1 MRQLLTCELVCQL
14 SAAVTSLEH
23 MTSQTTID
31 TTGPGDK
38 APAAP
43 SDLSPASGLRGH
55 PWFTLI
61 TVAVGVMMV
70 ALDGTI
76 VAIANPAIQKD
87 LKASFADVQWIT
99 NGYFLALAVSL
110 ITAGKLGDRFGHRQ
124 TFLIGVVGFAAASG
138 AIGLSSSIAA
148 VVTFR
153 VFQGLFGALLMP
165 AALGLLRAT
174 FPAEKL
180 NMAIGI
186 WGMVIG
192 ASTAGGPILGGVL
205 VEHVNWQSVFFINVP
220 VGAIALVLGL
230 LILLDHRAALGRG
243 PLNEHSASRSFDILG
258 IVLLSGA
265 MFCLVWALIKA
276 PTWGWGDGRTWT
288 FIAVSVV
295 GFALFS
301 FWETKVKE
309 PLIPLGLFRS
319 VPLSAGVVLM
329 VLMAIAFMG
338 GLFFVTFYLQNVHG
352 MKPID
357 AGLHLLPLTGMM
369 IVGSPLAGA
378 MITKLGPRIPLA
390 GGMAATAI
398 AMYGMSTLQ
407 TDTGSAVMSLWF
419 ALLGLGLAPVMVGA
433 TEVIVGNA
441 PMELS
446 GVAGG
451 LQQAAMQI
459 GGSLGTAVLG
469 AVMASKVDGD
479 LAANWKDAGLPPL
492 TPTQLDQA
500 SEAVQVGVAP
510 VAKGTPEAIAAKIA
524 DVAHDTFISGMSL
537 ASLVA
542 CSVAVVAVFVALL
555 TKRGENAEAG
565 AGAAHI

>member
-1 MRQLLTCELVCQL
+1 
-14 SAAVTSLEH
+14 
-23 MTSQTTID
+23 MTSQTAID
-31 TTGPGDK
+31 ATGPGGK

-43 SDLSPASGLRGH
+43 SEPTPAAGLRGH
-55 PWFTLI
+55 PWLTLL

-76 VAIANPAIQKD
+76 VAIANPAIAKD
-87 LKASFADVQWIT
+87 LHASFSDVQWIT
-99 NGYFLALAVSL
+99 NAYFLALAVTL

-124 TFLIGVVGFAAASG
+124 TFLVGVVGFAVASG
-138 AIGLSSSIAA
+138 AIGLSNSIAV

-220 VGAIALVLGL
+220 VGVLALVLGL
-230 LILLDHRAALGRG
+230 LILLDHRAENA
-243 PLNEHSASRSFDILG
+243 PRSFDVPG
-258 IVLLSGA
+258 IALLSGA

-276 PTWGWGDGRTWT
+276 PAWGWGDGRTWL
-288 FIAVSVV
+288 FIVGSVV
-295 GFALFS
+295 LFGLFAL
-301 FWETKVKE
+301 WETKVAE

-329 VLMAIAFMG
+329 VLMAIAFLG

-352 MKPID
+352 MSPID

-378 MITKLGPRIPLA
+378 GITKLGPRVPLA
-390 GGMAATAI
+390 GGMAVTAI
-398 AMYGMSTLQ
+398 AMYGMSTL
-407 TDTGSAVMSLWF
+407 DAGTGSGVMSVWF
-419 ALLGLGLAPVMVGA
+419 ALLGLGLAPVMVGG

-469 AVMASKVDGD
+469 AVMASKVDSD
-479 LAANWKDAGLPPL
+479 LPGNWADAGLPKLP
-492 TPTQLDQA
+492 PAQLDQA

-510 VAKGTPEAIAAKIA
+510 VAKGTPEPIVAKITQ
-524 DVAHDTFISGMSL
+524 VAHDTFISGMSL

-542 CSVAVVAVFVALL
+542 AGVAAVAVLVALL
-555 TKRGENAEAG
+555 TKRGANAEAG
-565 AGAAHI
+565 AGMGHI

>member
-1 MRQLLTCELVCQL
+1 
-14 SAAVTSLEH
+14 

-31 TTGPGDK
+31 KAGQGDGPSG
-38 APAAP
+38 AP
-43 SDLSPASGLRGH
+43 SEATPGGGLRGH
-55 PWFTLI
+55 PWFTLF

-76 VAIANPAIQKD
+76 VAIANPAIASD
-87 LKASFADVQWIT
+87 LGATLADVQWIT
-99 NGYFLALAVSL
+99 NAYFLALAVSL

-138 AIGLSSSIAA
+138 AIGLSDSITL
-148 VVTFR
+148 VIVFR
-153 VFQGLFGALLMP
+153 VLQGLFGALLMP

-220 VGAIALVLGL
+220 VGVVAVALGAW
-230 LILLDHRAALGRG
+230 ILLDHRAENA
-243 PLNEHSASRSFDILG
+243 PRSFDIPG

-276 PTWGWGDGRTWT
+276 PEWGWGDGRTWG
-288 FIAVSVV
+288 FIAASVV
-295 GFALFS
+295 GFVAFA
-301 FWETKVKE
+301 FWETRVKE
-309 PLIPLGLFRS
+309 PLIPLALFRS

-352 MKPID
+352 LSPVD

-369 IVGSPLAGA
+369 IVGSPLAGV
-378 MITKLGPRIPLA
+378 MITKVGPRIPLA
-390 GGMAATAI
+390 GGMACTAL
-398 AMYGMSTLQ
+398 AMYGISTLEKS
-407 TDTGSAVMSLWF
+407 TGSLAMSVWF

-441 PMELS
+441 PLELS

-451 LQQAAMQI
+451 LQQSAMQV

-479 LAANWKDAGLPPL
+479 LPGNWDKAGLPPL
-492 TPTQLDQA
+492 DPEQA
-500 SEAVQVGVAP
+500 GAASQAVQVGVPP
-510 VAKGTPEAIAAKIA
+510 VAEGTPEAIAAKIT

-542 CSVAVVAVFVALL
+542 AGVAAVAVVVALF

-565 AGAAHI
+565 AGVGHI

>member
-1 MRQLLTCELVCQL
+1 
-14 SAAVTSLEH
+14 
-23 MTSQTTID
+23 MTSQTTVD
-31 TTGPGDK
+31 KTGPGDK

-43 SDLSPASGLRGH
+43 SDPTPSQARGLRGH
-55 PWFTLI
+55 PWFTLL

-76 VAIANPAIQKD
+76 VAIANPAIADD
-87 LKASFADVQWIT
+87 LKASFAEVQWIT
-99 NGYFLALAVSL
+99 NAYFLALAVTL

-138 AIGLSSSIAA
+138 AIGLSDSVAF

-192 ASTAGGPILGGVL
+192 ASTAGGPILGGFL
-205 VEHVNWQSVFFINVP
+205 VENVSWQSVFWINVP
-220 VGAIALVLGL
+220 VGVLAVALGAW
-230 LILLDHRAALGRG
+230 ILLDHRAENA
-243 PLNEHSASRSFDILG
+243 PRSFDILG
-258 IVLLSGA
+258 IALLSAA

-276 PTWGWGDGRTWT
+276 PEWGWGDGLTWT
-288 FIAVSVV
+288 FVAASVA
-295 GFALFS
+295 GFALFA

-309 PLIPLGLFRS
+309 PLIPLALFRS

-352 MKPID
+352 MSPID

-369 IVGSPLAGA
+369 IVGSPLAGVL
-378 MITKLGPRIPLA
+378 ITKAGPRVPLA
-390 GGMAATAI
+390 GGMALTAI
-398 AMYGMSTLQ
+398 AMYGMSTLE
-407 TDTGSAVMSLWF
+407 TDTGSGVMSLWF
-419 ALLGLGLAPVMVGA
+419 AMLGLGLAPVMVGA

-479 LAANWKDAGLPPL
+479 LAGNWKDAGLPPL
-492 TPTQLDQA
+492 TDTQLDQA

-510 VAKGTPEAIAAKIA
+510 VAEGTPAQIAAKIT
-524 DVAHDTFISGMSL
+524 DVAHDTFISGMGL
-537 ASLVA
+537 ACLVA
-542 CSVAVVAVFVALL
+542 AGVAAVAVLVAFL

>member
-1 MRQLLTCELVCQL
+1 
-14 SAAVTSLEH
+14 

-31 TTGPGDK
+31 KTGPEGD
-38 APAAP
+38 APGP
-43 SDLSPASGLRGH
+43 SGPARSAGLRGH
-55 PWFTLI
+55 PWVTLV

-76 VAIANPAIQKD
+76 VAIANPAIQDD
-87 LKASFADVQWIT
+87 LDASLADVQWIT
-99 NGYFLALAVSL
+99 NSYFLALAVAL

-124 TFLIGVVGFAAASG
+124 TFLIGAAGFAVASG
-138 AIGLSSSIAA
+138 AIGLSSSIVM
-148 VVTFR
+148 VVVFR

-220 VGAIALVLGL
+220 VGIVALVLGV
-230 LILLDHRAALGRG
+230 LILRDHRAENA
-243 PLNEHSASRSFDILG
+243 PRSFDVLG
-258 IVLLSGA
+258 ILLLSA
-265 MFCLVWALIKA
+265 SMFCLVWALIKA
-276 PTWGWGDGRTWT
+276 PGWGWGDGTTWL
-288 FIAVSVV
+288 FIVVSVIGFV
-295 GFALFS
+295 LFAL
-301 FWETKVKE
+301 WENKVRE
-309 PLIPLGLFRS
+309 PLIPLALFRS

-352 MKPID
+352 LSPVD

-378 MITKLGPRIPLA
+378 AITKVGPRLPLA
-390 GGMAATAI
+390 AGMVFTAL
-398 AMYGMSTLQ
+398 AMYGISTLE
-407 TDTGSAVMSLWF
+407 TDTGSAMMSLWF

-441 PMELS
+441 PIELS

-469 AVMASKVDGD
+469 AVMASKVDRD
-479 LAANWKDAGLPPL
+479 LGGNWTAAGLAELPPD
-492 TPTQLDQA
+492 QLHQA
-500 SEAVQVGVAP
+500 SEAVRVGVPP
-510 VAKGTPEAIAAKIA
+510 VPEGTPPEIAAKIA
-524 DVAHDTFISGMSL
+524 GVAHETFISGMSL

-542 CSVAVVAVFVALL
+542 SGVAVVAVLVALL
-555 TKRGENAEAG
+555 AKRGVNAEAG
-565 AGAAHI
+565 SGVGHI

>member
-1 MRQLLTCELVCQL
+1 
-14 SAAVTSLEH
+14 

-31 TTGPGDK
+31 KTGPEDGSPTD
-38 APAAP
+38 ASPRP
-43 SDLSPASGLRGH
+43 SSGLRGH

-76 VAIANPAIQKD
+76 VAIANPAIAKD
-87 LKASFADVQWIT
+87 LHASFSDVQWIT
-99 NGYFLALAVSL
+99 NAYFLALAVAL

-124 TFLIGVVGFAAASG
+124 TFLIGVTGFALASG
-138 AIGLSSSIAA
+138 AIGLSDSIPM

-153 VFQGLFGALLMP
+153 VLQGLFGALLMP

-205 VEHVNWQSVFFINVP
+205 VQHVNWQSVFFINVP
-220 VGAIALVLGL
+220 VGLLALLLGT
-230 LILLDHRAALGRG
+230 LILLDHRAENA
-243 PLNEHSASRSFDILG
+243 PRSFDLPG
-258 IVLLSGA
+258 IALLSGA

-276 PTWGWGDGRTWT
+276 PTWGWGDGRTWG
-288 FIAVSVV
+288 FIGASALLFVV
-295 GFALFS
+295 FAW
-301 FWETKVKE
+301 WETRVAE
-309 PLIPLGLFRS
+309 PLIPLTLFRS

-329 VLMAIAFMG
+329 VMMAIAFMG

-352 MKPID
+352 LSPVD

-369 IVGSPLAGA
+369 IVGSPLAGFA
-378 MITKLGPRIPLA
+378 ITKLGPRIPLA
-390 GGMAATAI
+390 GGMTLTAV
-398 AMYGMSTLQ
+398 AMYGMSTLKA
-407 TDTGSAVMSLWF
+407 DTGSATMSIWF

-441 PMELS
+441 PMALS

-469 AVMASKVDGD
+469 AVMASKVDND
-479 LAANWKDAGLPPL
+479 LPGNWTGAGLPPL

-500 SEAVQVGVAP
+500 SQAVQVGVAP
-510 VAKGTPEAIAAKIA
+510 VTKQMPPAIIAKVT

-542 CSVAVVAVFVALL
+542 AGVAAVAILVALL
-555 TKRGENAEAG
+555 TRRGVNAEAG
-565 AGAAHI
+565 AGVGHI

>member
-1 MRQLLTCELVCQL
+1 M
-14 SAAVTSLEH
+14 
-23 MTSQTTID
+23 
-31 TTGPGDK
+31 
-38 APAAP
+38 
-43 SDLSPASGLRGH
+43 
-55 PWFTLI
+55 
-61 TVAVGVMMV
+61 
-70 ALDGTI
+70 
-76 VAIANPAIQKD
+76 
-87 LKASFADVQWIT
+87 
-99 NGYFLALAVSL
+99 
-110 ITAGKLGDRFGHRQ
+110 
-124 TFLIGVVGFAAASG
+124 VGFASASG
-138 AIGLSSSIAA
+138 AIGLSNSVAF

-153 VFQGLFGALLMP
+153 AFQGLFGALLMP

-192 ASTAGGPILGGVL
+192 ASTAGGPILGGFL
-205 VEHVNWQSVFFINVP
+205 VENVSWQSVFWINVP
-220 VGAIALVLGL
+220 VGVLAVVLGV
-230 LILLDHRAALGRG
+230 LILLDHRAENA
-243 PLNEHSASRSFDILG
+243 PRSFDVLG
-258 IVLLSGA
+258 IALLSAAA

-276 PTWGWGDGRTWT
+276 PEWGWGDGLTWT
-288 FIAVSVV
+288 FLAASIVLFAV
-295 GFALFS
+295 FA
-301 FWETKVKE
+301 FWETKVEE
-309 PLIPLGLFRS
+309 PLIPLALFRS
-319 VPLSAGVVLM
+319 MPMSAGVVLM

-352 MKPID
+352 MSPID

-378 MITKLGPRIPLA
+378 MITKAGPRIPLA
-390 GGMAATAI
+390 GGMALTAI
-398 AMYGMSTLQ
+398 AMYGMSTLE

-441 PMELS
+441 PLELS

-469 AVMASKVDGD
+469 AVMTSKVDND
-479 LAANWKDAGLPPL
+479 LPGNWTNAGLPPL
-492 TPTQLDQA
+492 TDTQLTQA
-500 SEAVQVGVAP
+500 AQAVQQGIAP
-510 VAKGTPEAIAAKIA
+510 VPEGTPTEIAAKIA
-524 DVAHDTFISGMSL
+524 TVAHDTFISGMGL
-537 ASLVA
+537 ACLVA
-542 CSVAVVAVFVALL
+542 AGVATVAVFVAFL

>member
-1 MRQLLTCELVCQL
+1 
-14 SAAVTSLEH
+14 
-23 MTSQTTID
+23 MTSQTTIE
-31 TTGPGDK
+31 TTGSGDK
-38 APAAP
+38 AAASP
-43 SDLSPASGLRGH
+43 SDGSPSSGLRGH

-76 VAIANPAIQKD
+76 VAIANPAIQQD

-138 AIGLSSSIAA
+138 AIGLSDSIAL

-153 VFQGLFGALLMP
+153 VLQGLFGALLMP

-220 VGAIALVLGL
+220 VGILAVALGVF
-230 LILLDHRAALGRG
+230 ILLDHRAENA
-243 PLNEHSASRSFDILG
+243 PRSFDILG
-258 IVLLSGA
+258 IGLLSTA

-276 PTWGWGDGRTWT
+276 PEWGWGDGKTWA
-288 FIAVSVV
+288 FVVASVV
-295 GFALFS
+295 LFALFS

-309 PLIPLGLFRS
+309 PLIPLALFRS

-352 MKPID
+352 MSPID

-378 MITKLGPRIPLA
+378 MITKLGPRVPLA
-390 GGMAATAI
+390 GGMAAVAI
-398 AMYGMSTLQ
+398 AMFGMSSL
-407 TDTGSAVMSLWF
+407 DAGTGSGLMSLWF

-469 AVMASKVDGD
+469 AVMASKVDSD
-479 LAANWKDAGLPPL
+479 LAGNWTDAGLPQLDPA
-492 TPTQLDQA
+492 QLDQA
-500 SEAVQVGVAP
+500 SEAVQVGMAP
-510 VAKGTPEAIAAKIA
+510 VAPGTPEAIATKIT
-524 DVAHDTFISGMSL
+524 DVAHDTFVSGMSL

-542 CSVAVVAVFVALL
+542 AGVAVGAVLVALL

-565 AGAAHI
+565 AGVGHI

>member
-1 MRQLLTCELVCQL
+1 
-14 SAAVTSLEH
+14 
-23 MTSQTTID
+23 
-31 TTGPGDK
+31 
-38 APAAP
+38 
-43 SDLSPASGLRGH
+43 
-55 PWFTLI
+55 
-61 TVAVGVMMV
+61 MMV

-76 VAIANPAIQKD
+76 VAIANPAIGKD
-87 LKASFADVQWIT
+87 LHASWAQLQWIT
-99 NGYFLALAVSL
+99 NAYVLALAVSL

-124 TFLIGVVGFAAASG
+124 TFLVGVAGFAAASG
-138 AIGLSSSIAA
+138 AIGLSDTIAM
-148 VVTFR
+148 VVTAR

-192 ASTAGGPILGGVL
+192 ASTAGGPILGGLL
-205 VEHVNWQSVFFINVP
+205 VQHVNWQSVFFINVP
-220 VGAIALVLGL
+220 VGLLALVLGAV
-230 LILLDHRAALGRG
+230 ILKDHRAA
-243 PLNEHSASRSFDILG
+243 SAPRSFDLLG
-258 IVLLSGA
+258 IALLSGA

-276 PTWGWGDGRTWT
+276 PAWGWGDGRTLG
-288 FIAVSVV
+288 FIAASVL
-295 GFALFS
+295 GFLLFA
-301 FWETKVKE
+301 FWETRAGE

-319 VPLSAGVVLM
+319 LPLSAGVVLM

-352 MKPID
+352 MSPVD

-369 IVGSPLAGA
+369 IVGSPLAGVL
-378 MITKLGPRIPLA
+378 ITKLGPRIPLA
-390 GGMAATAI
+390 GGMVATAL
-398 AMYGMSTLQ
+398 AMYGMSTLKA
-407 TDTGSAVMSLWF
+407 DTGSAEMSLWF

-441 PMELS
+441 PLELS

-469 AVMASKVDGD
+469 AVMASKVDSD
-479 LAANWKDAGLPPL
+479 LPGNWAAAGLPKLP
-492 TPTQLDQA
+492 PAQLDQA
-500 SEAVQVGVAP
+500 SEAVQMGVAP
-510 VAKGTPEAIAAKIA
+510 LAKGIPAPVAAKITS
-524 DVAHDTFISGMSL
+524 VAHDTFVSGMSL

-542 CSVAVVAVFVALL
+542 AGVAAVAVLVALL

-565 AGAAHI
+565 AGPGHV

>member
-1 MRQLLTCELVCQL
+1 MICQLLTRELVCQL
-14 SAAVTSLEH
+14 SVAVISLSG

-31 TTGPGDK
+31 KPGPGDGTPAGS
-38 APAAP
+38 APAK
-43 SDLSPASGLRGH
+43 GWRGH
-55 PWFTLI
+55 PWVTLV

-76 VAIANPAIQKD
+76 VAIANPAIGKD
-87 LKASFADVQWIT
+87 LGASWSELQWIT
-99 NGYFLALAVSL
+99 NAYFLALAVSL

-124 TFLIGVVGFAAASG
+124 TFLIGVAGFAASSG
-138 AIGLSSSIAA
+138 AIGLSDSIAM
-148 VVTFR
+148 VIVFR

-205 VEHVNWQSVFFINVP
+205 VEHVSWQSVFFINVP
-220 VGAIALVLGL
+220 VGVLAVVLGVM
-230 LILLDHRAALGRG
+230 ILLDHRAENA
-243 PLNEHSASRSFDILG
+243 PRSFDVVG
-258 IVLLSGA
+258 IVLLSVS
-265 MFCLVWALIKA
+265 MFALVWALIKA
-276 PTWGWGDGRTWT
+276 PEWGWGSGQTWLY
-288 FIAVSVV
+288 IGGSVV
-295 GFALFS
+295 GFIVFS
-301 FWETKVKE
+301 VWETKVRE
-309 PLIPLGLFRS
+309 PLIPLAMFRS

-352 MKPID
+352 MSPID
-357 AGLHLLPLTGMM
+357 AGLHLLPLTAMM
-369 IVGSPLAGA
+369 IVASPLAGA
-378 MITKLGPRIPLA
+378 MITKVGPRIPLA
-390 GGMAATAI
+390 GGMVCTAV
-398 AMYGMSTLQ
+398 AMYGMSTLE
-407 TDTGSAVMSLWF
+407 TDTGSLAMSVWF

-469 AVMASKVDGD
+469 AVMASKVDSD
-479 LAANWKDAGLPPL
+479 LAGNWADAGLPEL
-492 TPTQLDQA
+492 TPAQEELTGQ
-500 SEAVQVGVAP
+500 AVQQGIAP
-510 VAKGTPEAIAAKIA
+510 VPEGTPAQVAEKIA

-542 CSVAVVAVFVALL
+542 AGVAVVAVFVAFL
-555 TKRGENAEAG
+555 TKRGDNAEAG
-565 AGAAHI
+565 AGVGHI

>member
-1 MRQLLTCELVCQL
+1 
-14 SAAVTSLEH
+14 
-23 MTSQTTID
+23 MTSQTTLD
-31 TTGPGDK
+31 KTGPGDGGS
-38 APAAP
+38 P
-43 SDLSPASGLRGH
+43 SSSDQAPASGLRGH
-55 PWFTLI
+55 PWLTLL

-76 VAIANPAIQKD
+76 VAIANPAIQAD

-99 NGYFLALAVSL
+99 NGYFLALAVAL

-148 VVTFR
+148 VVSFR
-153 VFQGLFGALLMP
+153 VLQGLFGALLMP

-220 VGAIALVLGL
+220 VGVLALALGV
-230 LILLDHRAALGRG
+230 LILLDHRAENA
-243 PLNEHSASRSFDILG
+243 PRSFDLLG
-258 IVLLSGA
+258 IALLSAA

-276 PTWGWGDGRTWT
+276 PTWGWGDGLTWT
-288 FIAVSVV
+288 FIAASVV
-295 GFALFS
+295 GFVLFA

-319 VPLSAGVVLM
+319 VALSAGVVLM
-329 VLMAIAFMG
+329 VLMAFAFLG

-352 MKPID
+352 MSPID

-378 MITKLGPRIPLA
+378 LITKLGPRIPLA
-390 GGMAATAI
+390 GGMASVAI
-398 AMYGMSTLQ
+398 AMFGMSTLE
-407 TDTGSAVMSLWF
+407 TDTGSGVMSLWF

-479 LAANWKDAGLPPL
+479 LPGNWKDAGLPALP
-492 TPTQLDQA
+492 PAQLDQA

-510 VAKGTPEAIAAKIA
+510 VTKGTPAEIAAKIT

-537 ASLVA
+537 ASLAAAGVA
-542 CSVAVVAVFVALL
+542 AFAVLVALL

-565 AGAAHI
+565 AGVGHV

>member
-1 MRQLLTCELVCQL
+1 
-14 SAAVTSLEH
+14 

-31 TTGPGDK
+31 KTGPGDK
-38 APAAP
+38 APAP
-43 SDLSPASGLRGH
+43 SDTTPVKGLRGH
-55 PWFTLI
+55 PWLTLI

-76 VAIANPAIQKD
+76 VAIANPAIATD
-87 LKASFADVQWIT
+87 LKASLAEVQWIT
-99 NGYFLALAVSL
+99 NAYFLALAVSL

-138 AIGLSSSIAA
+138 AIGLSDSIAA
-148 VVTFR
+148 VIVFR

-220 VGAIALVLGL
+220 VGVLAVVLGL
-230 LILLDHRAALGRG
+230 LILTDHRAENA
-243 PLNEHSASRSFDILG
+243 PRSFDILG
-258 IVLLSGA
+258 IALLSGA

-276 PTWGWGDGRTWT
+276 PEWGWGDGRTWT
-288 FIAVSVV
+288 FIAASVV
-295 GFALFS
+295 GFVLFAL
-301 FWETKVKE
+301 WEKRVRE
-309 PLIPLGLFRS
+309 PLIPLALFRS

-352 MKPID
+352 MSPID

-378 MITKLGPRIPLA
+378 MITKFGPRLPLA
-390 GGMAATAI
+390 LGMACTAL
-398 AMYGMSTLQ
+398 AMYGMSTLE
-407 TDTGSAVMSLWF
+407 TDTGSGIMSLWF
-419 ALLGLGLAPVMVGA
+419 ALLGFGLAPVMVGA

-469 AVMASKVDGD
+469 AVMASKVDSD
-479 LAANWKDAGLPPL
+479 LPGNWAEAGLPPL
-492 TPTQLDQA
+492 TAEQEAQTA
-500 SEAVQVGVAP
+500 EAVQQGVAP
-510 VAKGTPEAIAAKIA
+510 VPPGTPDAIAGKIT

-542 CSVAVVAVFVALL
+542 AGVAAVAVLVAFL

>member
-1 MRQLLTCELVCQL
+1 
-14 SAAVTSLEH
+14 
-23 MTSQTTID
+23 MTSQTTLD
-31 TTGPGDK
+31 ATGSGDK
-38 APAAP
+38 ASAAP
-43 SDLSPASGLRGH
+43 SQQPSASGLRGH

-87 LKASFADVQWIT
+87 LGATFAQVQWIT

-138 AIGLSSSIAA
+138 AIGLSDSIGL

-205 VEHVNWQSVFFINVP
+205 VQHVSWQSVFFINVP
-220 VGAIALVLGL
+220 VGLVALVLGVVM
-230 LILLDHRAALGRG
+230 LLDHRAENA
-243 PLNEHSASRSFDILG
+243 PRSFDVLG
-258 IVLLSGA
+258 IGLLSGA

-276 PTWGWGDGRTWT
+276 PTWGWGDGKTWA
-288 FIAVSVV
+288 FLAVSVL

-301 FWETKVKE
+301 FWETKVRE

-352 MKPID
+352 MDPVD

-378 MITKLGPRIPLA
+378 AITKLGPRIPLA

-398 AMYGMSTLQ
+398 AMYGMSTLKA
-407 TDTGSAVMSLWF
+407 DTGSGIMAVWF

-469 AVMASKVDGD
+469 AVMASKVDND
-479 LAANWKDAGLPPL
+479 LPGNWTGAGLPKL
-492 TPTQLDQA
+492 TSAQLAQA

-510 VAKGTPEAIAAKIA
+510 IAKGTPEAVAAKITG
-524 DVAHDTFISGMSL
+524 VAHDTFISGMSL

-542 CSVAVVAVFVALL
+542 AGVAAVAILVALF
-555 TKRGENAEAG
+555 TKRGENADGG
-565 AGAAHI
+565 AGVGHL

>member
-1 MRQLLTCELVCQL
+1 
-14 SAAVTSLEH
+14 
-23 MTSQTTID
+23 MTSQTTLD
-31 TTGPGDK
+31 KTGPGDEASASPSGP
-38 APAAP
+38 APAA
-43 SDLSPASGLRGH
+43 GLRGH

-87 LKASFADVQWIT
+87 LGATFAQVQWIT

-138 AIGLSSSIAA
+138 AIGLSSSIGA

-220 VGAIALVLGL
+220 VGIIALVLGG
-230 LILLDHRAALGRG
+230 LILLDHRAENA
-243 PLNEHSASRSFDILG
+243 PRSFDLLG
-258 IVLLSGA
+258 IALLSAA

-276 PTWGWGDGRTWT
+276 PEWGWGDGKTWA
-288 FIAVSVV
+288 FIAASVL
-295 GFALFS
+295 GFALFA
-301 FWETKVKE
+301 FWETRVKE

-319 VPLSAGVVLM
+319 VALSAGVVLM

-352 MKPID
+352 MSPID

-369 IVGSPLAGA
+369 IVGSPLAGV

-390 GGMAATAI
+390 GGMAATAL
-398 AMYGMSTLQ
+398 AMYGMSTLE

-441 PMELS
+441 PLELS

-469 AVMASKVDGD
+469 AVMASKVDSD
-479 LAANWKDAGLPPL
+479 LAGNWKAAGLPEL
-492 TPTQLDQA
+492 TAAQQAQA
-500 SEAVQVGVAP
+500 SEAVQVGVP
-510 VAKGTPEAIAAKIA
+510 PIAKGTPEAIAAKIT

-542 CSVAVVAVFVALL
+542 AGVAAVAIFVALL
-555 TKRGENAEAG
+555 TKRGANAEAG
-565 AGAAHI
+565 AGVGHI

>member
-1 MRQLLTCELVCQL
+1 
-14 SAAVTSLEH
+14 

-31 TTGPGDK
+31 KTGSGGD
-38 APAAP
+38 APAVP
-43 SDLSPASGLRGH
+43 SDVTPVKGLRGH

-87 LKASFADVQWIT
+87 LGATFAEVQWIT

-138 AIGLSSSIAA
+138 AIGLSSSIAS
-148 VVTFR
+148 VVVFR
-153 VFQGLFGALLMP
+153 VLQGLFGALLMP

-220 VGAIALVLGL
+220 VGILAVVLGV
-230 LILLDHRAALGRG
+230 LILLDHRAENA
-243 PLNEHSASRSFDILG
+243 PRSFDVLG
-258 IVLLSGA
+258 IALLSAA

-276 PTWGWGDGRTWT
+276 PEWGWGAGQTWL
-288 FIAVSVV
+288 FIAGSVL
-295 GFALFS
+295 GFALFA

-309 PLIPLGLFRS
+309 PLIPLALFRS

-352 MKPID
+352 MSPID

-378 MITKLGPRIPLA
+378 LITKLGPRIPLA

-398 AMYGMSTLQ
+398 AMYGMSTLE
-407 TDTGSAVMSLWF
+407 TDTGSGIMSLWF
-419 ALLGLGLAPVMVGA
+419 ALLGFGLAPVMVGA

-469 AVMASKVDGD
+469 AVMASKVDSD
-479 LAANWKDAGLPPL
+479 LAGNWTSAGLPAL
-492 TPTQLDQA
+492 TAAQEAQA
-500 SEAVQVGVAP
+500 SEAVQVGVPPLAP
-510 VAKGTPEAIAAKIA
+510 GTPDAVAAKIT

-542 CSVAVVAVFVALL
+542 AGVAVVAVFVAFL

>member
-1 MRQLLTCELVCQL
+1 
-14 SAAVTSLEH
+14 
-23 MTSQTTID
+23 MTSQTTVD
-31 TTGPGDK
+31 P
-38 APAAP
+38 APQDVAAP
-43 SDLSPASGLRGH
+43 PAKGLRGH
-55 PWFTLI
+55 PWLTLFS
-61 TVAVGVMMV
+61 VAIGVMMV

-87 LKASFADVQWIT
+87 LGATFAQIQWIT
-99 NGYFLALAVSL
+99 NGYFLALAVAL

-124 TFLIGVVGFAAASG
+124 TFLIGVIGFAAASG
-138 AIGLSSSIAA
+138 AIGFSNSVSL

-153 VFQGLFGALLMP
+153 VLQGLFGALLMP

-180 NMAIGI
+180 NMAIGL

-192 ASTAGGPILGGVL
+192 ASTAGGPIIGGLL
-205 VEHVNWQSVFFINVP
+205 VQHVSWQSVFFINVP
-220 VGAIALVLGL
+220 VGVIALVVGAV
-230 LILLDHRAALGRG
+230 ILKDHRAANA
-243 PLNEHSASRSFDILG
+243 PKSFDVLG
-258 IVLLSGA
+258 IALLSAA

-276 PTWGWGDGRTWT
+276 PAWGWGDGKVWM
-288 FIAVSVV
+288 FLAVSVV
-295 GFALFS
+295 CFAAFA
-301 FWETKVKE
+301 FWETKVRE
-309 PLIPLGLFRS
+309 PLIPMALFRS

-352 MKPID
+352 MSPVD

-369 IVGSPLAGA
+369 IVASPLAGA
-378 MITKLGPRIPLA
+378 VITKLGPRIPLA
-390 GGMAATAI
+390 CGMLCTAV
-398 AMYGMSTLQ
+398 AMYGMSMLE
-407 TDTGSAVMSLWF
+407 TDTGSLNMSIWF

-469 AVMASKVDGD
+469 AVMASKVDSALPG
-479 LAANWKDAGLPPL
+479 NWADAKLPPFGFG
-492 TPTQLDQA
+492 QLDQA
-500 SEAVQVGVAP
+500 SQAVQVGMAP
-510 VAKGTPEAIAAKIA
+510 VPPHAPAGLAAKITG
-524 DVAHDTFISGMSL
+524 VAHDTFMSGMSL
-537 ASLVA
+537 ACLVA
-542 CSVAVVAVFVALL
+542 AGVAVVAIFVALL
-555 TKRGENAEAG
+555 TKRGDNPEAA

>member
-1 MRQLLTCELVCQL
+1 
-14 SAAVTSLEH
+14 

-31 TTGPGDK
+31 ATGPGD
-38 APAAP
+38 AAPQAPLESPPAA
-43 SDLSPASGLRGH
+43 GLRGH
-55 PWFTLI
+55 PWLTLI

-87 LKASFADVQWIT
+87 LGATFAQVQWIT
-99 NGYFLALAVSL
+99 NGYFLALAVAL

-124 TFLIGVVGFAAASG
+124 TFLIGVTGFAAASG
-138 AIGLSSSIAA
+138 AIGLSHSIAA

-205 VEHVNWQSVFFINVP
+205 VEHVNWQSVFFVNVP
-220 VGAIALVLGL
+220 VGALALVLGV
-230 LILLDHRAALGRG
+230 LILLDHRAQNA
-243 PLNEHSASRSFDILG
+243 PRSFDVLG
-258 IVLLSGA
+258 IALLSGA

-276 PTWGWGDGRTWT
+276 PAWGWGDGRTWI
-288 FIAVSVV
+288 FIAASV
-295 GFALFS
+295 ALFAV
-301 FWETKVKE
+301 FAVWETRVKE

-352 MKPID
+352 MSPID

-378 MITKLGPRIPLA
+378 AITKLGPRIPLA

-398 AMYGMSTLQ
+398 AMYGMSTLKA
-407 TDTGSAVMSLWF
+407 DTGSGVMSVWF

-469 AVMASKVDGD
+469 AVMASKVDSD
-479 LAANWKDAGLPPL
+479 LPGNWTGAGLPQL
-492 TPTQLDQA
+492 TPGQLDKA
-500 SEAVQVGVAP
+500 AEAVQVGVAP
-510 VAKGTPEAIAAKIA
+510 VPKGVPEQIAAKITE
-524 DVAHDTFISGMSL
+524 VAHHTFISGMSL

-542 CSVAVVAVFVALL
+542 AGVAAVAVLVALL
-555 TKRGENAEAG
+555 TKRGVNAESG
-565 AGAAHI
+565 AGVGHI

>member
-1 MRQLLTCELVCQL
+1 
-14 SAAVTSLEH
+14 
-23 MTSQTTID
+23 MTSQTTIG
-31 TTGPGDK
+31 TAGPGDK
-38 APAAP
+38 APADP
-43 SDLSPASGLRGH
+43 SDRSSASGLRGH

-87 LKASFADVQWIT
+87 LNASFADVQWIT

-138 AIGLSSSIAA
+138 AIGLSGSIAL

-153 VFQGLFGALLMP
+153 VLQGLFGALLMP

-220 VGAIALVLGL
+220 VGVLALVLGT
-230 LILLDHRAALGRG
+230 LILLDHRAENA
-243 PLNEHSASRSFDILG
+243 PRSFDILG

-276 PTWGWGDGRTWT
+276 PAWGWGDGKTWM
-288 FIAVSVV
+288 FVAVSLVS
-295 GFALFS
+295 FALFS
-301 FWETKVKE
+301 LWETKVKE
-309 PLIPLGLFRS
+309 PLIPLALFRS
-319 VPLSAGVVLM
+319 VPLSAGVILM

-352 MKPID
+352 MSPID

-378 MITKLGPRIPLA
+378 MITKLGPRILLA
-390 GGMAATAI
+390 GGMVSVAI
-398 AMYGMSTLQ
+398 AMFGMSTLEV
-407 TDTGSAVMSLWF
+407 DTGSATMSLWF

-451 LQQAAMQI
+451 LQQAAMQV

-479 LAANWKDAGLPPL
+479 LPGNWADAGLPKL
-492 TPTQLDQA
+492 TPAQLDQA

-510 VAKGTPEAIAAKIA
+510 VGKGTPEAIAAKIA

-542 CSVAVVAVFVALL
+542 AGVAVVAVGVALL

>member
-1 MRQLLTCELVCQL
+1 
-14 SAAVTSLEH
+14 
-23 MTSQTTID
+23 MTSQTID
-31 TTGPGDK
+31 TTGSGDK
-38 APAAP
+38 APVTP
-43 SDLSPASGLRGH
+43 SDRSPSSGLRGH

-124 TFLIGVVGFAAASG
+124 TFLIGVTGFAAASG

-220 VGAIALVLGL
+220 VGALALVLGL
-230 LILLDHRAALGRG
+230 LILRDHRAENA
-243 PLNEHSASRSFDILG
+243 PRSFDILG
-258 IVLLSGA
+258 IALLSGA

-276 PTWGWGDGRTWT
+276 PTWGWGDGKTWT
-288 FIAVSVV
+288 FIAASLI
-295 GFALFS
+295 GFVLFS
-301 FWETKVKE
+301 FWETKVRE
-309 PLIPLGLFRS
+309 PLIPLNLFRS
-319 VPLSAGVVLM
+319 IPLSAGVVLM

-352 MKPID
+352 MSPID

-398 AMYGMSTLQ
+398 AMYGMSTLKV
-407 TDTGSAVMSLWF
+407 DTGSGLMAVWF

-469 AVMASKVDGD
+469 AVMASKVDSD
-479 LAANWKDAGLPPL
+479 LPANWKDAGLPQL
-492 TPTQLDQA
+492 TPAQLDQA

-524 DVAHDTFISGMSL
+524 DVAHDSFISGMSL

-542 CSVAVVAVFVALL
+542 CGVAVVAVFVALL

>member
-1 MRQLLTCELVCQL
+1 
-14 SAAVTSLEH
+14 

-31 TTGPGDK
+31 TTGPGDGT
-38 APAAP
+38 PGAP
-43 SDLSPASGLRGH
+43 SDGAPAEGLRGH
-55 PWFTLI
+55 PWFTLF

-76 VAIANPAIQKD
+76 VAIANPAIGED
-87 LKASFADVQWIT
+87 LGASLSELQWIT
-99 NGYFLALAVSL
+99 NAYFLALAVCL

-138 AIGLSSSIAA
+138 AIGLSDSIAL

-153 VFQGLFGALLMP
+153 VLQGLFGALLMP

-220 VGAIALVLGL
+220 VGVLAVALGVW
-230 LILLDHRAALGRG
+230 ILLDHRARNA
-243 PLNEHSASRSFDILG
+243 PRSFDLLG
-258 IVLLSGA
+258 IALLSAA

-276 PTWGWGDGRTWT
+276 PEWGWGDVQTWS
-288 FIAVSVV
+288 FIIGSFV
-295 GFALFS
+295 GFGLFA

-309 PLIPLGLFRS
+309 PLIPLALFRS

-352 MKPID
+352 MSPID

-369 IVGSPLAGA
+369 IVGSPLAGV
-378 MITKLGPRIPLA
+378 MITKVGPRIPLA
-390 GGMAATAI
+390 AGMAFTAL
-398 AMYGMSTLQ
+398 AMYGMSTLE

-441 PMELS
+441 PLELS

-469 AVMASKVDGD
+469 AVMASKVDND
-479 LAANWKDAGLPPL
+479 LEGNWAKAGLPPL
-492 TPTQLDQA
+492 TPEQAGQA

-510 VAKGTPEAIAAKIA
+510 VAKGTPPEIATKIT

-542 CSVAVVAVFVALL
+542 AGVAAVAVLVAFL

-565 AGAAHI
+565 AGVGHI

>member
-1 MRQLLTCELVCQL
+1 
-14 SAAVTSLEH
+14 

-31 TTGPGDK
+31 TTGPGDRASADPSGP
-38 APAAP
+38 APAA
-43 SDLSPASGLRGH
+43 GLRGH
-55 PWFTLI
+55 PWLTLI

-87 LKASFADVQWIT
+87 LGASFADVQWIT
-99 NGYFLALAVSL
+99 NGYFLALAVCL

-124 TFLIGVVGFAAASG
+124 TFLIGVTGFAAASG
-138 AIGLSSSIAA
+138 AIGLSNSIAA

-192 ASTAGGPILGGVL
+192 ASTAAGPILGGVL

-220 VGAIALVLGL
+220 VGVIALLLGL
-230 LILLDHRAALGRG
+230 LILLDHRAENA
-243 PLNEHSASRSFDILG
+243 PRSFDLPG

-276 PTWGWGDGRTWT
+276 PTWGWGDVKTWG
-288 FIAVSVV
+288 FIGASALLFVLFAV
-295 GFALFS
+295 
-301 FWETKVKE
+301 WETKVAE
-309 PLIPLGLFRS
+309 PLIPLGMFRS
-319 VPLSAGVVLM
+319 IPLSAGVVLM

-352 MKPID
+352 MSPID

-378 MITKLGPRIPLA
+378 AITKLGPRIPLA
-390 GGMAATAI
+390 GGMAATAV
-398 AMYGMSTLQ
+398 AMYGMSTLKA
-407 TDTGSAVMSLWF
+407 DTGSGLMSVWF
-419 ALLGLGLAPVMVGA
+419 ALLGFGLAPVMVGA

-469 AVMASKVDGD
+469 AVMASRVDSELPG
-479 LAANWKDAGLPPL
+479 NWAGAGLPKL
-492 TPTQLDQA
+492 TPEQLDQA

-510 VAKGTPEAIAAKIA
+510 VTKGMPEALVAKITT
-524 DVAHDTFISGMSL
+524 VAHDTFISGMSL

-542 CSVAVVAVFVALL
+542 AGVAAVAVLVAFL
-555 TKRGENAEAG
+555 TKRGANAEAG
-565 AGAAHI
+565 AGVGHI

>member
-1 MRQLLTCELVCQL
+1 
-14 SAAVTSLEH
+14 
-23 MTSQTTID
+23 MTSQTVD

-38 APAAP
+38 ASAP
-43 SDLSPASGLRGH
+43 SDPPPPEGLRGH
-55 PWFTLI
+55 PWVTLI

-87 LKASFADVQWIT
+87 LHASFADVQWIT

-124 TFLIGVVGFAAASG
+124 TFLIGVTGFAAASG
-138 AIGLSSSIAA
+138 AIGLSHSIAM

-220 VGAIALVLGL
+220 VGALALLLGL
-230 LILLDHRAALGRG
+230 LILLDHRAENA
-243 PLNEHSASRSFDILG
+243 PRSFDIPG

-276 PTWGWGDGRTWT
+276 PAWGWGDGRTWA
-288 FIAVSVV
+288 FIAASLL
-295 GFALFS
+295 GFALFA

-319 VPLSAGVVLM
+319 IPLSAGVVLM

-352 MKPID
+352 MSPID

-369 IVGSPLAGA
+369 IIGSPLAGA
-378 MITKLGPRIPLA
+378 LITKLGPRIPLA
-390 GGMAATAI
+390 GGMLAT
-398 AMYGMSTLQ
+398 
-407 TDTGSAVMSLWF
+407 
-419 ALLGLGLAPVMVGA
+419 
-433 TEVIVGNA
+433 
-441 PMELS
+441 
-446 GVAGG
+446 
-451 LQQAAMQI
+451 
-459 GGSLGTAVLG
+459 
-469 AVMASKVDGD
+469 
-479 LAANWKDAGLPPL
+479 
-492 TPTQLDQA
+492 
-500 SEAVQVGVAP
+500 
-510 VAKGTPEAIAAKIA
+510 
-524 DVAHDTFISGMSL
+524 
-537 ASLVA
+537 
-542 CSVAVVAVFVALL
+542 
-555 TKRGENAEAG
+555 
-565 AGAAHI
+565 

>member
-1 MRQLLTCELVCQL
+1 
-14 SAAVTSLEH
+14 
-23 MTSQTTID
+23 MTSQITV
-31 TTGPGDK
+31 DK
-38 APAAP
+38 APRDPRDAAP
-43 SDLSPASGLRGH
+43 APGSGLRGH
-55 PWFTLI
+55 PWLTLFA
-61 TVAVGVMMV
+61 VAIGVMMV

-76 VAIANPAIQKD
+76 VAIANPAIASD
-87 LKASFADVQWIT
+87 LNATFSDVQWIT
-99 NGYFLALAVSL
+99 NGYFLALAVTL

-124 TFLIGVVGFAAASG
+124 TFLIGVVGFAAASA
-138 AIGLSSSIAA
+138 AIGFSDSIAM

-153 VFQGLFGALLMP
+153 VLQGLFGALLMP

-192 ASTAGGPILGGVL
+192 ASTAGGPIVGGLL
-205 VEHVNWQSVFFINVP
+205 VEHVSWQSVFFINVP
-220 VGAIALVLGL
+220 VGILAVALGL
-230 LILLDHRAALGRG
+230 VILKDHRAENA
-243 PLNEHSASRSFDILG
+243 PRSFDVFGIL
-258 IVLLSGA
+258 LLSVA

-276 PTWGWGDGRTWT
+276 PEEGWGWGGAKTWG
-288 FIAVSVV
+288 FIVAAVVCFVV
-295 GFALFS
+295 FA
-301 FWETKVKE
+301 FWEKKVAE
-309 PLIPLGLFRS
+309 PLIPMKLFKS

-352 MKPID
+352 LSPVD

-369 IVGSPLAGA
+369 IVASPLAGA
-378 MITKLGPRIPLA
+378 VITKAGPRIPLA
-390 GGMAATAI
+390 GGMVFTAL
-398 AMYGMSTLQ
+398 AMFGMSTLDKG
-407 TDTGSAVMSLWF
+407 TSSAVMSIWF

-441 PMELS
+441 PIELS

-459 GGSLGTAVLG
+459 GGALGTAVLG
-469 AVMASKVDGD
+469 AVMASKVGSD
-479 LAANWKDAGLPPL
+479 LEGNWADAQLPPL
-492 TPTQLDQA
+492 DPEQMDKA
-500 SEAVQVGVAP
+500 AEAVQVGVPP
-510 VAKGTPEAIAAKIA
+510 VQPGTPPEIAGKIA
-524 DVAHDTFISGMSL
+524 DVAHDTFLSGMGL

-542 CSVAVVAVFVALL
+542 AGVAVVAVFIALL

>member
-1 MRQLLTCELVCQL
+1 
-14 SAAVTSLEH
+14 

-31 TTGPGDK
+31 ATGPGD
-38 APAAP
+38 AIPVAP
-43 SDLSPASGLRGH
+43 SEQQPSTGLRGH

-76 VAIANPAIQKD
+76 VAIANPEIAKD
-87 LKASFADVQWIT
+87 LGASFADVQWIT
-99 NGYFLALAVSL
+99 NAYFLALAVTL

-124 TFLIGVVGFAAASG
+124 TFLIGVVGFALASG
-138 AIGLSSSIAA
+138 VIGLSASIPM

-220 VGAIALVLGL
+220 VGILAVALGAWM
-230 LILLDHRAALGRG
+230 LLDHRAENA
-243 PLNEHSASRSFDILG
+243 PRSFDVLG
-258 IVLLSGA
+258 IALLSTA

-276 PTWGWGDGRTWT
+276 PEWGWGDGMTWA
-288 FIAVSVV
+288 FLGASVL
-295 GFALFS
+295 GFALFA
-301 FWETKVKE
+301 FWETRVKE
-309 PLIPLGLFRS
+309 PLIPLALFRS

-352 MKPID
+352 MSPID

-369 IVGSPLAGA
+369 IVGSPLAGTL
-378 MITKLGPRIPLA
+378 ITKVGPRIPLA
-390 GGMAATAI
+390 GGMALTAT
-398 AMYGMSTLQ
+398 AMYGMSTLA

-441 PMELS
+441 PLELS

-469 AVMASKVDGD
+469 AVMASKVDSD
-479 LAANWKDAGLPPL
+479 LPGNWKEAGLPPL
-492 TPTQLDQA
+492 TGAQLDQA
-500 SEAVQVGVAP
+500 SEAVQVGMAP
-510 VAKGTPEAIAAKIA
+510 IAKGMPEPIAAKVTE
-524 DVAHDTFISGMSL
+524 VAHDTFISGMSL

-542 CSVAVVAVFVALL
+542 AGVAVVAVLVAFL

-565 AGAAHI
+565 AGVGHI

>member
-1 MRQLLTCELVCQL
+1 
-14 SAAVTSLEH
+14 

-31 TTGPGDK
+31 TTGPGGK
-38 APAAP
+38 EPGAP
-43 SDLSPASGLRGH
+43 SDATPGKGLRGH
-55 PWFTLI
+55 PWLTLI

-76 VAIANPAIQKD
+76 VAIANPAIQRD
-87 LKASFADVQWIT
+87 LGATFAEVQWIT

-138 AIGLSSSIAA
+138 AIGLSDSIAF
-148 VVTFR
+148 VVVFR
-153 VFQGLFGALLMP
+153 VLQGLFGALLMP

-220 VGAIALVLGL
+220 VGVVAVVLGVW
-230 LILLDHRAALGRG
+230 ILLDHRAENA
-243 PLNEHSASRSFDILG
+243 PRSFDILG
-258 IVLLSGA
+258 IALLSTA
-265 MFCLVWALIKA
+265 VFCLVWALIKA
-276 PTWGWGDGRTWT
+276 PPSEWGWGDPKTLG
-288 FIAVSVV
+288 FLGASVL
-295 GFALFS
+295 GFALFA
-301 FWETKVKE
+301 FWETKVSE
-309 PLIPLGLFRS
+309 PLIPLALFRS
-319 VPLSAGVVLM
+319 VALSAGVVLM

-352 MKPID
+352 MSPID

-378 MITKLGPRIPLA
+378 MITKFGPRVPLA
-390 GGMAATAI
+390 GGMACTTI
-398 AMYGMSTLQ
+398 AMYGMSTLE
-407 TDTGSAVMSLWF
+407 TDTGSGVMSFWF

-469 AVMASKVDGD
+469 AVMASKVNND
-479 LAANWKDAGLPPL
+479 LAGNWAKAGLPPL
-492 TPTQLDQA
+492 TPEQEHQA
-500 SEAVQVGVAP
+500 SEAVQVGVPP
-510 VAKGTPEAIAAKIA
+510 VAPGTPDAIAAKITG
-524 DVAHDTFISGMSL
+524 VAHDTFISGMSA

-542 CSVAVVAVFVALL
+542 AGVAAVAVLVAFL
-555 TKRGENAEAG
+555 TKRGENAGAG

>member
-1 MRQLLTCELVCQL
+1 
-14 SAAVTSLEH
+14 
-23 MTSQTTID
+23 MTSQTTAD
-31 TTGPGDK
+31 ATGPGDK

-43 SDLSPASGLRGH
+43 SGPRPAAGLRGH
-55 PWFTLI
+55 PWLTLI

-76 VAIANPAIQKD
+76 VAIANPAIRDD
-87 LKASFADVQWIT
+87 LNASFADVQWVS
-99 NGYFLALAVSL
+99 NAYFLALAVTL

-124 TFLIGVVGFAAASG
+124 TFLIGVTGFAAASG
-138 AIGLSSSIAA
+138 AIGLSGSITA
-148 VVTFR
+148 VIVFR

-165 AALGLLRAT
+165 AALGVLRAT

-180 NMAIGI
+180 NMAIGV

-220 VGAIALVLGL
+220 VGVLALLLGT
-230 LILLDHRAALGRG
+230 LILLDHRAENA
-243 PLNEHSASRSFDILG
+243 PRSFDLLG
-258 IVLLSGA
+258 IALLSGA

-276 PTWGWGDGRTWT
+276 PTWGWGDGRTWL
-288 FIAVSVV
+288 FIAGSAVL
-295 GFALFS
+295 FALFS
-301 FWETKVKE
+301 FWETKVAE

-319 VPLSAGVVLM
+319 VALSAGVVLM

-352 MKPID
+352 MSPVK
-357 AGLHLLPLTGMM
+357 AGAHLLPLTGMM
-369 IVGSPLAGA
+369 IIGSPLAGA
-378 MITKLGPRIPLA
+378 AITRLGPRIPLA
-390 GGMAATAI
+390 FGMAVTAV
-398 AMYGMSTLQ
+398 ALYGMSTLES
-407 TDTGSAVMSLWF
+407 DTGSGVMSLWF

-441 PMELS
+441 PLELS

-459 GGSLGTAVLG
+459 GSSLGTAVLG
-469 AVMASKVDGD
+469 AVMASKVDSELPG
-479 LAANWKDAGLPPL
+479 NWAGAGLPKL
-492 TPTQLDQA
+492 TPDQLDKA

-510 VAKGTPEAIAAKIA
+510 VTKGMPEPVAAKITA
-524 DVAHDTFISGMSL
+524 VAHDTFLSGMSL

-542 CSVAVVAVFVALL
+542 AGVAVVAIFVALL
-555 TKRGENAEAG
+555 TKRGTNAEAG
-565 AGAAHI
+565 AGVGHI